1 MLGNENTDYEST
13 PNMSW
18 HLSQYQ
24 AKRAKFKK
32 MHGLINIACISVSD
46 LKNGAE
52 MFQKIKGQEENT
64 KSCLE
69 MAEKIQNEAYDKAK
83 QEWETA
89 KENSFDWERVCEKL
103 NVQQLNG
110 YRDVN
115 ELRQKAE
122 QHYTELREKEKQ
134 KQALKEKHHNIII
147 GSSVFIVLITIF
159 TVFYIVPVVNIIEQF
174 RWLKL
179 DSMTKLLLFL
189 YHWENIVIQ
198 NSKLRKHITQRE
210 KQNFQQGTGIML

>member
-1 MLGNENTDYEST
+1 
-13 PNMSW
+13 
-18 HLSQYQ
+18 
-24 AKRAKFKK
+24 
-32 MHGLINIACISVSD
+32 
-46 LKNGAE
+46 
-52 MFQKIKGQEENT
+52 
-64 KSCLE
+64 

-134 KQALKEKHHNIII
+134 NKH
-147 GSSVFIVLITIF
+147 
-159 TVFYIVPVVNIIEQF
+159 
-174 RWLKL
+174 
-179 DSMTKLLLFL
+179 
-189 YHWENIVIQ
+189 
-198 NSKLRKHITQRE
+198 
-210 KQNFQQGTGIML
+210 

>member
-1 MLGNENTDYEST
+1 MAAGDAERCEMERVQEAYQKNCLMLGNENTDYEST

-89 KENSFDWERVCEKL
+89 KENSFDWERV
-103 NVQQLNG
+103 
-110 YRDVN
+110 
-115 ELRQKAE
+115 
-122 QHYTELREKEKQ
+122 
-134 KQALKEKHHNIII
+134 
-147 GSSVFIVLITIF
+147 
-159 TVFYIVPVVNIIEQF
+159 
-174 RWLKL
+174 
-179 DSMTKLLLFL
+179 
-189 YHWENIVIQ
+189 
-198 NSKLRKHITQRE
+198 
-210 KQNFQQGTGIML
+210 

>member
-1 MLGNENTDYEST
+1 
-13 PNMSW
+13 
-18 HLSQYQ
+18 
-24 AKRAKFKK
+24 
-32 MHGLINIACISVSD
+32 
-46 LKNGAE
+46 

-115 ELRQKAE
+115 ELRQK
-122 QHYTELREKEKQ
+122 Q
-134 KQALKEKHHNIII
+134 NSI
-147 GSSVFIVLITIF
+147 
-159 TVFYIVPVVNIIEQF
+159 
-174 RWLKL
+174 
-179 DSMTKLLLFL
+179 
-189 YHWENIVIQ
+189 IQ
-198 NSKLRKHITQRE
+198 NCGKKKNKNKH
-210 KQNFQQGTGIML
+210 